1 METYKILVTSDLH
14 LSPRIWKHR
23 PIEGDSF
30 YSWKQ
35 IQDIAI
41 SESVDC
47 TILAGDLLDQRKN
60 NSESIFHLLN
70 GLETITD
77 KNIPIIFC
85 QGQHGMQE
93 VPWPKASRNDLVHWV
108 EDYPTTTHSLPL
120 DEILLPNQEEITVQ
134 GFDFKDKETFK
145 SCLEAA
151 NEQCT
156 DILICHQVWED
167 FMGTECN
174 PQAKFADVKCASI
187 LITGDYH
194 EAICQDYDGLTV
206 ISPGS
211 THLRSISE
219 PVDKSVYLLE
229 VQADEK
235 SNHFDFSCRAIPL
248 KTRRRFE
255 IDATNKDIH
264 QIKSSI
270 EGWLGICRD
279 YAAEEGLPELLKKPL
294 MRLIYEKS
302 NPDVAAAVQDKFGED
317 CHLFYKVIN
326 DKSEEPE
333 AFEMRQHTDAADRVS
348 MASCLEH
355 YVDKD
360 LNSKTYALAN
370 KLLESVEPGETLA
383 KWIKEETNEN

>member
-41 SESVDC
+41 RESVDC

-70 GLETITD
+70 GLETITN
-77 KNIPIIFC
+77 KNIPVIFC

-93 VPWPKASRNDLVHWV
+93 IPWPKVSHNELVHWV
-108 EDYPTTTHSLPL
+108 EDYPGS
-120 DEILLPNQEEITVQ
+120 DFMLPNQKEVTVQ

-145 SCLEAA
+145 SCLASA

-156 DILICHQVWED
+156 DILVCHQVWED

-174 PQAKFADVKCASI
+174 PQASFADVKCASI

-211 THLRSISE
+211 THLRSIAE
-219 PVDKSVYLLE
+219 PEDKSVYLLE
-229 VQADEK
+229 VYTDPQAD
-235 SNHFDFSCRAIPL
+235 HFDFNCRAIPL

-255 IDATNKDIH
+255 IDATGKDIH
-264 QIKSSI
+264 QVKSAI
-270 EGWLGICRD
+270 EGWLDICRD
-279 YAAEEGLPELLKKPL
+279 YAVEEGLPDLLKKPL

-302 NPDVAAAVQDKFGED
+302 NPDVAAAVQDKFGES

-355 YVDKD
+355 YVDKE
-360 LNSKTYALAN
+360 LNSKTYALAS
-370 KLLESVEPGETLA
+370 KLLESVEPVETLA
-383 KWIKEETNEN
+383 KWVKEETNED